1 MTAPATAGKVVAQ
14 IERELRAIG
23 EGRADGSRVLSM
35 NLVVVAES
43 IEIAARY
50 TQVVDE
56 VATTLLARAIVVGLD
71 PAAREGAL
79 EGSATSVEVDK
90 ATFTER
96 VSLTARG
103 QTCLR
108 IPSILE
114 ALLAPEVP
122 IVLVWLGRLHP
133 HDAVFAQIA
142 ERADRVLI
150 DSEFTS
156 VQSLVGL
163 AGFAKAH
170 PEIPVSDLAWTRLE
184 PWQEL
189 LARFF
194 DQPEHL
200 PYASFIERVTIAQ
213 ACDPGS
219 VVGSEAALLV
229 GWLGTRLGITS
240 YRAGGA
246 IRYER
251 PDGREVTFEVV
262 SVPRPEGVAPA
273 TVAEVALVATRDGN
287 TLTGSVVRDLASGGQ
302 RGRTTDA
309 DVVTWKLSTTEGVSQ
324 DQRVR
329 LGTNKAAKWLERT
342 LRRPSADP
350 SLLES
355 IAFAEKIA
363 DDRVSDAQPAH
374 AP

>member
-1 MTAPATAGKVVAQ
+1 MTGAGKIVAQ

-23 EGRADGSRVLSM
+23 EGRVHGSRVLSM
-35 NLVVVAES
+35 NLVVVAETM
-43 IEIAARY
+43 EIAARY

-71 PAAREGAL
+71 PAAREGSL
-79 EGSATSVEVDK
+79 SGSATTVAVDK
-90 ATFTER
+90 DTFTER
-96 VSLTARG
+96 VSLSATG

-163 AGFAKAH
+163 AGFARAH
-170 PEIPVSDLAWTRLE
+170 AHIAVSDLAWTRIE

-194 DQPEHL
+194 DPPEHL
-200 PYASFIERVTIAQ
+200 PFASFIEKVTIAQ
-213 ACDPGS
+213 ASDAGA

-246 IRYER
+246 IRYVR
-251 PDGREVTFEVV
+251 PDGREVAFEIVA
-262 SVPRPEGVAPA
+262 VPRPDGVAPA
-273 TVAEVALVATRDGN
+273 TLAEVSLSATKDGT
-287 TLTGSVVRDLASGGQ
+287 TLNGSVVRDLASGGQ

-309 DVVTWKLSTTEGVSQ
+309 DVVTWKLSTSAGVSQ
-324 DQRVR
+324 EQRVR

-342 LRRPSADP
+342 LRRPLADP
-350 SLLES
+350 ALLES
-355 IAFAEKIA
+355 IGFAEKIA
-363 DDRVSDAQPAH
+363 DDKVTLDNPTL

>member
-1 MTAPATAGKVVAQ
+1 VTSAGQVIAQ
-14 IERELRAIG
+14 IERELRAIND
-23 EGRADGSRVLSM
+23 GRTEGSRVLSM

-43 IEIAARY
+43 MDIAARY

-56 VATTLLARAIVVGLD
+56 VASSLLARAIVVGLD
-71 PAAREGAL
+71 PAAREGTL
-79 EGSATSVEVDK
+79 EGTATSVVIDK

-96 VSLTARG
+96 VSLAARG

-114 ALLAPEVP
+114 VLLAPEVP

-142 ERADRVLI
+142 ERADRVVI

-170 PEIPVSDLAWTRLE
+170 PEIAVSDLAWTRLE

-194 DQPEHL
+194 DQPEHR
-200 PYASFIERVTIAQ
+200 PFASFIERVTISQ
-213 ACDPGS
+213 ASDAGS

-229 GWLGTRLGITS
+229 GWLGTRLGVTS

-246 IRYER
+246 IRYVR
-251 PDGREVTFEVV
+251 PDGREVSFEVV
-262 SVPRPEGVAPA
+262 AVPRPEGVAPS
-273 TVAEVALVATRDGN
+273 TLAEVGLVAKKDGT
-287 TLTGSVVRDLASGGQ
+287 TLNGSVVRDLASGGQ

-309 DVVTWKLSTTEGVSQ
+309 DVVAWRLSTSAGVSQ
-324 DQRVR
+324 EQRVR

-350 SLLES
+350 ALLES
-355 IAFAEKIA
+355 ISFAEKIA
-363 DDRVSDAQPAH
+363 DDRVSIENPTLS
-374 AP
+374 P